1 MTVWLP
7 EERTSIFAGHQI
19 NTPWDP
25 LHRAYFNGHR
35 SGITTFRID
44 AEIAAA
50 VSGSSTQARSVIGE
64 DPSVSLSCSVRH
76 WAA

>member
-7 EERTSIFAGHQI
+7 EECTSIFAGHQI

-35 SGITTFRID
+35 SDITTFRI
-44 AEIAAA
+44 
-50 VSGSSTQARSVIGE
+50 
-64 DPSVSLSCSVRH
+64 
-76 WAA
+76 